1 MVQSV
6 QNNGTLWAD
15 VFLVR
20 DGASPDPSDTKFD
33 PQSVHHV
40 RTGMYSLLKCY
51 SYGLLPSV
59 SVALT
64 KYLPKTKVRKQKNL
78 LGGSTTDGEESEAE
92 EEVGD
97 LVGTDTPYFLEY

>member
-1 MVQSV
+1 MELVQTRPIRNSTRNLSTMSEQV
-6 QNNGTLWAD
+6 CI
-15 VFLVR
+15 VSHRF
-20 DGASPDPSDTKFD
+20 
-33 PQSVHHV
+33 
-40 RTGMYSLLKCY
+40 Y
-51 SYGLLPSV
+51 SYGLLPSG

-97 LVGTDTPYFLEY
+97 LVGTNTPYFLEY

>member
-1 MVQSV
+1 MELVQTRPTLSLTHNLSTMSV
-6 QNNGTLWAD
+6 QVCI
-15 VFLVR
+15 VFLI
-20 DGASPDPSDTKFD
+20 S
-33 PQSVHHV
+33 
-40 RTGMYSLLKCY
+40 Y
-51 SYGLLPSV
+51 SYGPLPSV

-97 LVGTDTPYFLEY
+97 LVGTDTPYFLRC